1 MKKYALFI
9 GIDISKSW
17 IDVSLTLDGQKASML
32 HHRFANRE
40 KSFVKMQKWI
50 AAFAKKHQLS
60 SEQWLFCMEHTGVYT
75 LPLSFFLEKHD
86 YDYVVESA
94 LQIKRSNGLKRGK
107 DDKTDSKAIARYAF
121 LFHKELKVSKLPGQA
136 ILQLKDLMAY
146 RDRLIKHCNAL
157 KVPVKEAQATIG
169 QAFLQDICDDTED
182 LVKLYKKKIRK
193 AEKLIK
199 SIIDTHE
206 RLKEVYDLATSV
218 KGIGMISAVQF
229 IIHTRCFE
237 AFDDHRKFA
246 CYISIA
252 PFVQQSG
259 SRMNRPAKVS
269 PLGHKKLK
277 AILTNA
283 ALSAIQHN
291 KELRAYYQKKLKQGK
306 NKYSVLNAV
315 KNKLVSYVFAT
326 VKRGSAFV
334 ERYNYA

>member
-17 IDVSLTLDGQKASML
+17 IDVNLTLDGQKASML

-40 KSFVKMQKWI
+40 KSFIKMRKWI
-50 AAFAKKHQLS
+50 NQFATKHQIPFQ
-60 SEQWLFCMEHTGVYT
+60 QWLFCMEHTGVYT
-75 LPLSFFLEKHD
+75 LPLAFFLEKQEL
-86 YDYVVESA
+86 DYVLESA
-94 LQIKRSNGLKRGK
+94 LQIKRSMGLRRGK
-107 DDKTDSKAIARYAF
+107 DDKTDSQDIARYAF
-121 LFHKELKVSKLPGQA
+121 LFRKELKVSKLPSKA

-146 RDRLIKHCNAL
+146 RERLIKYCNAL
-157 KVPVKEAQATIG
+157 KVSAKESQTMLG
-169 QAFLQDICDDTED
+169 SHFLQDICDDTDEI
-182 LVKLYKKKIRK
+182 VALYKKKIRK

-199 SIIDTHE
+199 DIIEAHE
-206 RLKEVYDLATSV
+206 NLKAVYELATSV
-218 KGIGMISAVQF
+218 KGIGMICAVQF
-229 IIHTRCFE
+229 IIHTNCFK

-252 PFVQQSG
+252 PFAKQSG
-259 SRMNRPAKVS
+259 STLNLPAKVS
-269 PLGHKKLK
+269 PMGHKKLK

-291 KELRAYYQKKLKQGK
+291 KELSAYYQKKLKQGK

-326 VKRGSAFV
+326 VKRGTPFV